1 MDSVVTEDRSGA
13 DDRFDTARITAAVDA
28 LAEKHAG
35 REDVFR
41 SALAQLLKAEMIEAR
56 ATAQAVL
63 LKDRHGRRC
72 AERLCF
78 MQDEIIRI
86 LYSAAT
92 RHLYR
97 SHVPSGAERM
107 AVVATGGY
115 GRGLMAPESDI
126 DLLFILPYKQT
137 AWGEQVAEAILYC
150 LWDMGLKVGHA
161 TRSVDECIRQARG
174 DMTIRTAILET
185 RFLTGDQPL
194 YDELVARFDKDVV
207 QGTASEFVTAK
218 LAEREERHRRAGQS
232 RYLVEP
238 NVKDGKGGLRD
249 LHTLFWIA
257 KYVYRVR
264 ETDELVERGV
274 FDAQEYRTFRR
285 CADFLWSVRCNLHF
299 VSGRAEERLSFD
311 MQREIAVRLGYTSH
325 PGMQDVERFM
335 KHYFLVAKDVGDLTA
350 ILCAKLEDEQAKPAP
365 VLSRMVA
372 RLRPSAQR
380 RRVPDSDDF
389 IIDNNRINL
398 AAPDVFKHDP
408 VNLIRIFRLAQ
419 KNNLAFHPDAM
430 RTVTRSLKL
439 INTQLRENPE
449 ANRLFMEILTSD
461 NAEIVL
467 RRMNETGVLGHFI
480 RAFGKI
486 VSMMQFN
493 MYHHYTVDE
502 HLIRCVGYLQ
512 EIERGGNDEF
522 VVASDL
528 FRKIQ
533 PEHRAVIYITTLLH
547 DIAKG
552 RPEDHSIAGA
562 KVARRL
568 CPRLGFNA
576 ADTELVAWLIEE
588 HLTMSTVAQSR
599 DLSDRKTIENFAA
612 VVQSVEQMKLL
623 TILTTADIRG
633 VGPGV
638 WNGWKAQ
645 LLRTL
650 YYETEPVLTGGFSE
664 VNRAQRIAV
673 AQREFRAAFTEW
685 PEAELNAYIGR
696 HYPAYWLKVDL
707 QRKIRQARFIRAS
720 EQAGHKL
727 AINVGFDEA
736 RGVTELTI
744 LATDHPWLLSIIAG
758 ACASA
763 GANIVDAQIY
773 TTTDGRALDTIAI
786 SREYDRDEDEGR
798 RATRIGEMIEQVL
811 EGKLRLPEVVARKA
825 RQPRQGAR
833 FRGRAGSHHQQPVV
847 GPLHRDRGLRP
858 RPPRPAVSADD
869 RDLEAQPQHCLRP
882 CRDLRRTRPRRVL
895 RHRPARRPDQRADP
909 AGRDQERADSSARQR
924 RQRRAA
930 GGVDALAC
938 HGQAP
943 RAIAISTSIDTT
955 ARSAGGSSTPR
966 PISLIIDFSG
976 ILDHPPA
983 RVMTTEHALAAMG
996 FASLYPSYDRRARL
1010 RYGSSPAVGLA
1021 TVGRATA
1028 RCLR

>member
-1 MDSVVTEDRSGA
+1 MLTRDKPLNEAQLFDESVLVAELALLA
-13 DDRFDTARITAAVDA
+13 D
-28 LAEKHAG
+28 EHAG
-35 REDVFR
+35 SEQ
-41 SALAQLLKAEMIEAR
+41 ALRRAVAQRLKAVLAAGRKQAEQLLRE
-56 ATAQAVL
+56 
-63 LKDRHGRRC
+63 DRHGRLC

-78 MQDEIIRI
+78 MQDELIR
-86 LYSAAT
+86 LLFEFAGQQ
-92 RHLYR
+92 LYR
-97 SHVPSGAERM
+97 SDNPYEAERM
-107 AVVATGGY
+107 AVIATGGY
-115 GRGLMAPESDI
+115 GRGLLAPGSDI
-126 DLLFILPYKQT
+126 DLLFLLPYKQT
-137 AWGEQVAEAILYC
+137 AWGESVAEAILYC
-150 LWDMGLKVGHA
+150 LWDLGLKVGHA
-161 TRSVDECIRQARG
+161 TRSIDECIRQAKA
-174 DMTIRTAILET
+174 DMTIRTAVLES
-185 RFLTGDQPL
+185 RFLLGDKKL
-194 YDELVARFDKDVV
+194 FDELMTRFDKSVI
-207 QGTASEFVTAK
+207 QGTGPEFVAAK
-218 LAEREERHRRAGQS
+218 LNEREERHRRAGQS

-264 ETDELVERGV
+264 ETDELLERGV

-285 CADFLWSVRCNLHF
+285 CADFLWSVRCNIHF
-299 VSGRAEERLSFD
+299 FSGRAEERLSFD
-311 MQREIAVRLGYTSH
+311 MQREIAIRLGYTSH

-350 ILCAKLEDEQAKPAP
+350 ILCAKLEDQQAKPAP
-365 VLSRMVA
+365 VLSRMMA
-372 RLRPSAQR
+372 RLRPSMNR
-380 RRVPDSDDF
+380 RRLPESDDF
-389 IIDNNRINL
+389 IVDNNRINL

-439 INTQLRENPE
+439 INGQLRENPE
-449 ANRLFMEILTSD
+449 ANRLFMEILTSND
-461 NAEIVL
+461 AEIVL
-467 RRMNETGVLGHFI
+467 RRMNETGVLGQFI

-502 HLIRCVGYLQ
+502 HLIRCVGFLQ
-512 EIERGGNDEF
+512 DIERGGNDEF
-522 VVASDL
+522 TVASDL
-528 FRKIQ
+528 MRKIR
-533 PEHRAVIYITTLLH
+533 PEHRPVVYISTLLH

-576 ADTELVAWLIEE
+576 ADTELVAWLIEQ

-664 VNRAQRIAV
+664 VNRARRIAL
-673 AQREFRAAFTEW
+673 AQAEFRAVFTEW
-685 PEAELNAYIGR
+685 PEHELDAYLAR
-696 HYPAYWLKVDL
+696 HYPAYWLKVEL
-707 QRKIRQARFIRAS
+707 SRKIRHARFLRAS
-720 EQAGHKL
+720 EAAGHKL

-744 LATDHPWLLSIIAG
+744 LAVDHPWLLSIIAG

-798 RATRIGEMIEQVL
+798 RATRIGEMIEDVL
-811 EGKLRLPEVVARKA
+811 EGKLRLPEAMARRSASRGKVRPFVVEPEVTINNQWSDRYTVIEVSGLDRPGLLYQLTTAISKLNLNIASAHVATFGERARDVFYVTDLLGA
-825 RQPRQGAR
+825 QINAPTRQA
-833 FRGRAGSHHQQPVV
+833 AIK
-847 GPLHRDRGLRP
+847 
-858 RPPRPAVSADD
+858 SALIHLLASEDNV
-869 RDLEAQPQHCLRP
+869 AQP
-882 CRDLRRTRPRRVL
+882 
-895 RHRPARRPDQRADP
+895 
-909 AGRDQERADSSARQR
+909 
-924 RQRRAA
+924 AA
-930 GGVDALAC
+930 
-938 HGQAP
+938 
-943 RAIAISTSIDTT
+943 
-955 ARSAGGSSTPR
+955 
-966 PISLIIDFSG
+966 
-976 ILDHPPA
+976 
-983 RVMTTEHALAAMG
+983 
-996 FASLYPSYDRRARL
+996 
-1010 RYGSSPAVGLA
+1010 
-1021 TVGRATA
+1021 
-1028 RCLR
+1028 

>member
-1 MDSVVTEDRSGA
+1 MDSVLTQTRAAEKP
-13 DDRFDTARITAAVDA
+13 FDSLRITAAIDA
-28 LAEKHAG
+28 LAQEHSG
-35 REDVFR
+35 REDIFR
-41 SALAQLLKAEMIEAR
+41 AAMAKLLKAELIAAR
-56 ATAQAVL
+56 NKAQAVL

-78 MQDEIIRI
+78 VQDEIIRI
-86 LYSAAT
+86 LFAAAT

-97 SHVPSGAERM
+97 SQIRSGAERM

-161 TRSVDECIRQARG
+161 TRSIDESIRQARG

-194 YDELVARFDKDVV
+194 YNELVARFDKEVV
-207 QGTASEFVTAK
+207 QGTAAEFVTAK
-218 LAEREERHRRAGQS
+218 LAEREERLRRVGQS

-264 ETDELVERGV
+264 ETDELLERGV

-299 VSGRAEERLSFD
+299 FAGRAEERLSFD
-311 MQREIAVRLGYTSH
+311 MQREIAIRLGYTSH

-350 ILCAKLEDEQAKPAP
+350 ILCAKLENEQAKPVP
-365 VLSRMVA
+365 VLSRMMA
-372 RLRPSAQR
+372 RLRPSAVR
-380 RRVPDSDDF
+380 RRLPESDDF
-389 IIDNNRINL
+389 IVDHNRINL
-398 AAPDVFKHDP
+398 AAPDVLKQDP

-419 KNNLAFHPDAM
+419 KHNLAFHPDAM

-439 INTQLRENPE
+439 VNTELRGNSE
-449 ANRLFMEILTSD
+449 ANRLFMEILTSND
-461 NAEIVL
+461 AEVVL
-467 RRMNETGVLGHFI
+467 RRMNETGVLGNFI

-502 HLIRCVGYLQ
+502 HLIRCIGFLQ
-512 EIERGGNDEF
+512 EIERGSNEEF
-522 VVASDL
+522 VLASDL
-528 FRKIQ
+528 MRKIR
-533 PEHRAVIYITTLLH
+533 PEHRAVLYIATLLH

-562 KVARRL
+562 RVARRL
-568 CPRLGFNA
+568 CPRLGFSTK
-576 ADTELVAWLIEE
+576 DTELVAWLIEE

-633 VGPGV
+633 VGPAV

-645 LLRTL
+645 LLRSL

-673 AQREFRAAFTEW
+673 AQAEFRAAFADWSEQ
-685 PEAELNAYIGR
+685 ELNAYVAR
-696 HYPAYWLKVDL
+696 HYPAYWLKVEL
-707 QRKIRQARFIRAS
+707 PRKIRHARFLRAS

-744 LATDHPWLLSIIAG
+744 FAMDHPWLLSIIAG

-786 SREYDRDEDEGR
+786 TREYDLDDDEAR
-798 RATRIGEMIEQVL
+798 RATRIGDMIEAVL
-811 EGKLRLPEVVARKA
+811 EGKLRLPEAVA
-825 RQPRQGAR
+825 
-833 FRGRAGSHHQQPVV
+833 
-847 GPLHRDRGLRP
+847 
-858 RPPRPAVSADD
+858 
-869 RDLEAQPQHCLRP
+869 
-882 CRDLRRTRPRRVL
+882 
-895 RHRPARRPDQRADP
+895 
-909 AGRDQERADSSARQR
+909 
-924 RQRRAA
+924 RRAA
-930 GGVDALAC
+930 VRGKARPFVVEPEVAVNNQWSDRYTVIEVSGLDRPGLLYELTT
-938 HGQAP
+938 
-943 RAIAISTSIDTT
+943 AISKLNLNIASAHVATFGERARDVFYVTDLLGAQIT
-955 ARSAGGSSTPR
+955 APTRQAAIRSALLHLLTSDEKSAQ
-966 PISLIIDFSG
+966 
-976 ILDHPPA
+976 PA
-983 RVMTTEHALAAMG
+983 A
-996 FASLYPSYDRRARL
+996 
-1010 RYGSSPAVGLA
+1010 
-1021 TVGRATA
+1021 
-1028 RCLR
+1028 